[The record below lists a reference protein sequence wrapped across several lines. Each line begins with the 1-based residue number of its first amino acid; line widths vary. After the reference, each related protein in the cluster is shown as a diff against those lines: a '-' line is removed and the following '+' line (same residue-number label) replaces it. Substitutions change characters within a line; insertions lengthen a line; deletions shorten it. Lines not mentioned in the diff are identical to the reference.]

1 MSVDESEDYSR
12 LPEVFTERMTN
23 SFNLQAEFRDSA
35 LLPKIAIGFDDE
47 DQVRFTASPKTTD

>member
-1 MSVDESEDYSR
+1 
-12 LPEVFTERMTN
+12 LPEVFTERMNN

-35 LLPKIAIGFDDE
+35 LLPKIAIGLDDE